1 MTTKISKI
9 MVVFVTT
16 ASIAFLGI
24 AVGISKLGPNWR
36 EETQNLPD
44 YAFAETKGE
53 KPQWTTTQRTQPKD
67 SAPLATGSLPSV
79 IMKSYDDASRRNQD
93 KVAATTPQIKN
104 LKTQIGRLSKFV
116 DEDVQGIAKREE
128 QLVQALADVGTQIQ
142 TLSTES
148 ELLATQAVDI
158 RAVGERTRESGMRLK
173 RQRIQIETELY
184 RATQQQRYLLDQVY
198 QIEGIL
204 HRLQDREQQLIKQG
218 AVPNQAAPAVDS
230 TST

>member
-36 EETQNLPD
+36 EETQNLTD
-44 YAFAETKGE
+44 YAFAETTGE
-53 KPQWTTTQRTQPKD
+53 KPQSTVTQRTE
-67 SAPLATGSLPSV
+67 STPLATGSLPSV
-79 IMKSYDDASRRNQD
+79 IMKSYDDAARRNQD
-93 KVAATTPQIKN
+93 KVAATTPQIET
-104 LKTQIGRLSKFV
+104 LKQQMTRLSVFI
-116 DEDVQGIAKREE
+116 DEDEKGIAKREE
-128 QLVQALADVGTQIQ
+128 QLAQALVDVGTQIQ
-142 TLSTES
+142 TLSTEG
-148 ELLATQAVDI
+148 ERLANQAVDI

-184 RATQQQRYLLDQVY
+184 RLTQQKRHLLDLVY
-198 QIEGIL
+198 QMEGIL
-204 HRLQDREQQLIKQG
+204 HRLRDREQQLIKQG
-218 AVPNQAAPAVDS
+218 AVPNESAPAVDS